1 VHRLEFI
8 VEPFVEGRPGAH
20 VTETVAA
27 LAAMG
32 VEVDF
37 GALASACTVEAERM
51 PDVVATLMRV
61 AFANGATRVNI
72 DVGPVDDG
80 AVGSGR

>member
-8 VEPFVEGRPGAH
+8 VEPFVEGRPGSH

-37 GALASACTVEAERM
+37 GALASSCVVGADLVPE
-51 PDVVATLMRV
+51 VVATLMRV
-61 AFANGATRVNI
+61 AFVNGATRVNI
-72 DVGPVDDG
+72 DVGPVDG
-80 AVGSGR
+80 GGW

>member
-1 VHRLEFI
+1 MHRLEFI

-27 LAAMG
+27 LTALG
-32 VEVDF
+32 LEVDV
-37 GALASACTVEAERM
+37 GALASACIVEDERM
-51 PDVVATLMRV
+51 PEVVATLMRV

-72 DVGPVDDG
+72 DAGPLGGDD
-80 AVGSGR
+80 R

>member
-20 VTETVAA
+20 VTEAVAA

-37 GALASACTVEAERM
+37 GALSSSCVVAAERM
-51 PDVVATLMRV
+51 PEVVATLMRV

-72 DVGPVDDG
+72 DAGPIDG
-80 AVGSGR
+80 SRW